1 MRRPARTSAGRGGAK
16 ALAGTAARVVALA
29 GSLAASG
36 GEAAELCHTA
46 TVGRDRAK
54 VKFCVDP
61 EAERMTRYGVAGGR
75 TETVRQ
81 SRRGDTIE
89 GVLILRP
96 GRLEPPLR
104 VTSRYVL
111 REPADREDSAGKSR
125 ATYQVCS
132 LNVLTD
138 ASCASVRLSGAPP
151 RCWKPC
157 SGWYGYLP
165 GVATKD

>member
-1 MRRPARTSAGRGGAK
+1 
-16 ALAGTAARVVALA
+16 
-29 GSLAASG
+29 
-36 GEAAELCHTA
+36 
-46 TVGRDRAK
+46 

-61 EAERMTRYGVAGGR
+61 EAERMTRYGVTGGR
-75 TETVRQ
+75 AETVRQ
-81 SRRGDTIE
+81 SRRDDTIE

-104 VTSRYVL
+104 VTSRYLL
-111 REPADREDSAGKSR
+111 REPTEREDFAAKPR
-125 ATYQVCS
+125 ATYQVCY

-138 ASCASVRLSGAPP
+138 MSCASVRLSGAPA

-165 GVATKD
+165 GIVTKE

>member
-1 MRRPARTSAGRGGAK
+1 MAIVAALGGGA
-16 ALAGTAARVVALA
+16 AAGGA
-29 GSLAASG
+29 
-36 GEAAELCHTA
+36 EAAELCHTA
-46 TVGRDRAK
+46 TVGRDRAR

-61 EAERMTRYGVAGGR
+61 RAEKMTRYGVTGGR
-75 TETVRQ
+75 METVAQ
-81 SRRGDTIE
+81 SRRDDAIE

-111 REPADREDSAGKSR
+111 REPPGRDDLAAKPK
-125 ATYQVCS
+125 ATYQVCY
-132 LNVLTD
+132 LNALAD
-138 ASCASVRLSGAPP
+138 SGCASVRLPSAPA

-165 GVATKD
+165 GVETEE

>member
-1 MRRPARTSAGRGGAK
+1 MGAAAVVI
-16 ALAGTAARVVALA
+16 AL
-29 GSLAASG
+29 GSGFAASS
-36 GEAAELCHTA
+36 GEAAELCHSA
-46 TVGRDRAK
+46 TVGRDRAR

-61 EAERMTRYGVAGGR
+61 ETEKMTRYGVAGGQ
-75 TETVRQ
+75 TDVVRQ
-81 SRRGDTIE
+81 SRRDDTIE

-111 REPADREDSAGKSR
+111 RQPTDGGDRAAKPK
-125 ATYQVCS
+125 ATYQVCY

-138 ASCASVRLSGAPP
+138 KSCASVRLSAAPE
-151 RCWKPC
+151 RCWKQC

-165 GVATKD
+165 GVATND